1 MTTKVK
7 SVNVVEPPEL
17 SLLSE
22 ESVRKFREAHASY
35 VMLVDKAARKE
46 QHHCIPVNVA
56 RMVEILF
63 TTAAKSNPSLK
74 ELSPEWMDDPPKKP
88 VMNVFYLCKCNSDFV
103 LSVIWISD
111 DVYRKDFVFG

>member
-35 VMLVDKAARKE
+35 VMLADKAARKE

-88 VMNVFYLCKCNSDFV
+88 VMNAAILEQVLNMFYTPTEKRAGAEGYKND
-103 LSVIWISD
+103 
-111 DVYRKDFVFG
+111 G